1 MTPDV
6 ATSLSM
12 NSRSRARM
20 SPPRVGQC
28 RRLLVLAALAVL
40 PGMAPGAAQVLSR
53 ESDIVFQVP
62 SEPALRLDAKAV
74 EILENGEPREV
85 LAVDRV
91 TDRWRIVVYFDL
103 PASTPE
109 GAEAAATAI
118 GDAADRLVALGDVE
132 MITGDRIVE
141 VVLEPTAD
149 AGKVRAAAA
158 AVAGR
163 AHEAGG
169 VLALRREMQAAA
181 DVRSGDPNADGL
193 RTADLLESFLQELD
207 ILDRQRANLLE
218 SLSTASWARGPP
230 RALLLVRDG
239 MDLGADAF
247 AQRLLGE
254 PIPAFERAALSE
266 QRQQRSLARAV
277 AALSWRVYPVHA
289 APPAAEIDDLLP
301 GHRQHSEEFAQ
312 ASGGQVLT
320 SAEEVTGAILQ
331 LGESWRASY
340 GSAGPRDGAPHPV
353 DVRLASSSGGPP
365 PDLATRRWATLA
377 APTDL
382 VALRANRALETMTRR
397 GDDANAAGSAE
408 LALRGVL
415 LPQGIESTAGGAPA
429 ELVTLD
435 GLATLGDR
443 PPVSSDA
450 LRITI
455 YGRGLDAPPLLIH
468 RTGSGVELDRGTWRF
483 RTLFDLPTAIDELVL
498 MVEDLRNDRW
508 HVTFLEQGSNPLD
521 ERSDVELLTPDGV
534 GESGSA
540 EVAEAGI
547 LAAAGSAARRG
558 GWGGGAAAGER
569 DAAPKGNRV
578 RLLPP
583 RGERSGLQGKK
594 SFGTV
599 TTSDIVRRVEF
610 YLDGEL
616 VFDDKRKPF
625 ETRIDL
631 GPEAVPHVIRVV
643 GYDRAD
649 RRLDDD
655 ELPINQPRRNTEIGI
670 ASVEAQAG
678 GSYAIEAQVEL
689 VAGRRLD
696 RVEFYRNDR
705 LAVTMTRPPF
715 RTVLPGPV
723 MPGVDFARIAV
734 YLDDGTMIEDVEF
747 LSSDAPVAETI
758 VNLVEVYAV
767 VNDDQGKPITTLSQE
782 DFVLLGGRNQIPIE
796 RFAVAED
803 VPLVLGLAVDSSES
817 MFALMPDVRMAA
829 ARFLGNT
836 LTRIDQAFLVDFD
849 TRPRLISDTTADVR
863 DLIANLQ
870 NLRADGQTALYDA
883 MEFSLVH
890 LARDQGRRALVVLT
904 DGDDFGSQASY
915 RRTYRTAGNTG
926 VPIYVINMVQGADPR
941 GRGPRK
947 LDMEAISKTSGGR
960 VYYVGGMDAVLG
972 AYEHIGN
979 ELRSQYMLGYSTSA
993 PLTSREVQSIK
1004 VELKSKRKDREVRMA
1019 VGRGRG

>member
-1 MTPDV
+1 MT
-6 ATSLSM
+6 ASH
-12 NSRSRARM
+12 SR
-20 SPPRVGQC
+20 
-28 RRLLVLAALAVL
+28 RRLLDLVLTALAVSAGIH
-40 PGMAPGAAQVLSR
+40 PAAAAAQVLSR
-53 ESDIVFQVP
+53 ESDLIFQVP
-62 SEPALRLDAKAV
+62 SEAALRLDAEAV

-91 TDRWRIVVYFDL
+91 TESWRIVVYFDL

-109 GAEAAATAI
+109 GIEAAAAAI
-118 GDAADRLVALGDVE
+118 GHAADRLVALGEVE

-149 AGKVRAAAA
+149 ADEVREAAAG
-158 AVAGR
+158 VAGH

-169 VLALRREMQAAA
+169 VLALRRQMKAAA
-181 DVRSGDPNADGL
+181 DARSGDPDADGL
-193 RTADLLESFLQELD
+193 RTADLLEGFLQELD
-207 ILDRQRANLLE
+207 TLNRQRANLLE
-218 SLSTASWARGPP
+218 SLGTASWARGPS

-239 MDLGADAF
+239 MDLNADAF
-247 AQRLLGE
+247 AQRLLGA
-254 PIPAFERAALSE
+254 PTPAFERAAVSE
-266 QRQQRSLARAV
+266 RRRQRSLARAV
-277 AALSWRVYPVHA
+277 AALGWRVYPLHA
-289 APPAAEIDDLLP
+289 APPAAAIDDLLP
-301 GHRQHSEEFAQ
+301 GRRQSSEEFAQ

-320 SAEEVTGAILQ
+320 SSEEVTAATLQ
-331 LGESWRASY
+331 LGESWRVRY
-340 GSAGPRDGAPHPV
+340 GSAGHRDGAPHPV
-353 DVRLASSSGGPP
+353 DVRVASSSGGPP
-365 PDLATRRWATLA
+365 PDLAARRWATVA

-382 VALRANRALETMTRR
+382 VALRANRALETMTRGG
-397 GDDANAAGSAE
+397 GDAAAAGTVE

-415 LPQGIESTAGGAPA
+415 LPQGIESTADGAPA
-429 ELVTLD
+429 ELVTID
-435 GLATLGDR
+435 GLATVGDR
-443 PPVSSDA
+443 PPTSSDA

-468 RTGSGVELDRGTWRF
+468 RTGSGTELDRGIFRF
-483 RTLFDLPTAIDELVL
+483 RILFNLPTAIDDLVL

-508 HVTFLEQGSNPLD
+508 RATFLEQGTNPLD

-534 GESGSA
+534 VGGGSA
-540 EVAEAGI
+540 ELTEAGI
-547 LAAAGSAARRG
+547 LAGARSAARRA
-558 GWGGGAAAGER
+558 GWGGGAASGQQG
-569 DAAPKGNRV
+569 AAPQGNWV

-583 RGERSGLQGKK
+583 RGERSGLRGKK

-616 VFDDKRKPF
+616 VFDDRRKPF

-631 GPEAVPHVIRVV
+631 GPEAVPHVIRIV

-678 GSYAIEAQVEL
+678 GSYAIEARVEL

-696 RVEFYRNDR
+696 RVEFYRNGR

-715 RTVLPGPV
+715 HTVLPGPV

-747 LSSDAPVAETI
+747 LSSDAPVAATI
-758 VNLVEVYAV
+758 VNLVEVYVV
-767 VNDDQGKPITTLSQE
+767 VNDEEGKPITTLGQE
-782 DFVLLGGRNQIPIE
+782 DFVLLGGRDQIPIE

-803 VPLVLGLAVDSSES
+803 VPLVLGLAVDSSRS
-817 MFALMPDVRMAA
+817 MWALMPDVRKAA

-836 LTRIDQAFLVDFD
+836 LTKIDQAFLVDFD
-849 TRPRLISDTTADVR
+849 TRPRLISDTTARVM
-863 DLIANLQ
+863 DLIGSLNEI
-870 NLRADGQTALYDA
+870 RADGQTALYDA

-904 DGDDFGSQASY
+904 DGDDFGSQSSY
-915 RRTYRTAGNTG
+915 RRTFKTAGNTG
-926 VPIYVINMVQGADPR
+926 VPIYVISMNQSEAPR

-947 LDMEAISKTSGGR
+947 LDMEAISKASGGR
-960 VYYVGGMDAVLG
+960 VYYVGSMDAVLW
-972 AYEHIGN
+972 AYEHIGT

-993 PLTSREVQSIK
+993 PLTSSEVQSIK
-1004 VELKSKRKDREVRMA
+1004 VELKSKQPDREVRMA

>member
-1 MTPDV
+1 MT
-6 ATSLSM
+6 ASH
-12 NSRSRARM
+12 SR
-20 SPPRVGQC
+20 
-28 RRLLVLAALAVL
+28 RRLLDLVLTALAVSAGIH
-40 PGMAPGAAQVLSR
+40 PAAAAAQVLSR
-53 ESDIVFQVP
+53 ESDLIFQVP
-62 SEPALRLDAKAV
+62 SEAALRLDAEAV

-91 TDRWRIVVYFDL
+91 TDRWRIVVYFDV

-109 GAEAAATAI
+109 GIEAAAAAI
-118 GDAADRLVALGDVE
+118 GHAADRLVALGEVE
-132 MITGDRIVE
+132 MITGDRIAE

-149 AGKVRAAAA
+149 AGEVREAAAG
-158 AVAGR
+158 VAGR

-181 DVRSGDPNADGL
+181 DARSGDPDADGL
-193 RTADLLESFLQELD
+193 RTADLLEGFLQELD
-207 ILDRQRANLLE
+207 TLDRQRANLLE
-218 SLSTASWARGPP
+218 SLRTASWARGPP

-239 MDLGADAF
+239 MDLNADAF
-247 AQRLLGE
+247 AHRLLGE
-254 PIPAFERAALSE
+254 PTPAFERAAVSE
-266 QRQQRSLARAV
+266 RRRQRSLARAV
-277 AALSWRVYPVHA
+277 AALGWRVYPLHT
-289 APPAAEIDDLLP
+289 APPAAATLDLLP
-301 GHRQHSEEFAQ
+301 GRRQHSEEFAQ

-320 SAEEVTGAILQ
+320 SSEEVTAATLQ
-331 LGESWRASY
+331 LGESWRARY
-340 GSAGPRDGAPHPV
+340 HSAGPRDGAPHPV
-353 DVRLASSSGGPP
+353 DVRVAFSSGGPP
-365 PDLATRRWATLA
+365 PDLAARRWATVA

-382 VALRANRALETMTRR
+382 VALRANRALETMTRGG
-397 GDDANAAGSAE
+397 GDAAAAGAVE

-415 LPQGIESTAGGAPA
+415 LPQGIESTADGAPA
-429 ELVTLD
+429 ELATID
-435 GLATLGDR
+435 GLATVGDR
-443 PPVSSDA
+443 PPTSSDA

-468 RTGSGVELDRGTWRF
+468 RTGSGAELDRGIWRF

-508 HVTFLEQGSNPLD
+508 HVTFLEQGTHPLD
-521 ERSDVELLTPDGV
+521 ERSDAELLTPDGV
-534 GESGSA
+534 GGPVSA
-540 EVAEAGI
+540 ELSEAGI
-547 LAAAGSAARRG
+547 LAAARSAARRA

-569 DAAPKGNRV
+569 DAAPQGNWV

-583 RGERSGLQGKK
+583 RGERSGLRGKK

-616 VFDDKRKPF
+616 VFEDKRKPF

-631 GPEAVPHVIRVV
+631 GAEAVPHVIRIV

-670 ASVEAQAG
+670 VSVEAEAG

-696 RVEFYRNDR
+696 RVEFYRNGR
-705 LAVTMTRPPF
+705 RAVTMTRPPF

-723 MPGVDFARIAV
+723 MPGADFARIAV

-747 LSSDAPVAETI
+747 LSSDTPVAETI
-758 VNLVEVYAV
+758 VNLVEVYVV
-767 VNDDQGKPITTLSQE
+767 VNDEEGKPITTLTQE
-782 DFVLLGGRNQIPIE
+782 DFVLLGGRDQIPIE

-803 VPLVLGLAVDSSES
+803 VPLVLGLAVDSSLS
-817 MFALMPDVRMAA
+817 MEALMPDVRSAA

-836 LTRIDQAFLVDFD
+836 LTKIDQAFLVDFD
-849 TRPRLISDTTADVR
+849 TRPRLISDTTARVR
-863 DLIANLQ
+863 DLIGSLNKIQ
-870 NLRADGQTALYDA
+870 ADGRTALYDA

-904 DGDDFGSQASY
+904 DGDDIGSQSSY
-915 RRTYRTAGNTG
+915 RRTFRTARNTG
-926 VPIYVINMVQGADPR
+926 VPIYVISMNQSQDPR

-947 LDMEAISKTSGGR
+947 LDMEAISKASGGR
-960 VYYVGGMDAVLG
+960 VYYVGGMDAVLW

-993 PLTSREVQSIK
+993 PLTSNEVQSIK
-1004 VELKSKRKDREVRMA
+1004 VELKSKRPDREVRMA

>member
-1 MTPDV
+1 MG
-6 ATSLSM
+6 
-12 NSRSRARM
+12 
-20 SPPRVGQC
+20 PPWVGRCC
-28 RRLLVLAALAVL
+28 RPLGLAALAVL
-40 PGMAPGAAQVLSR
+40 PGVDSGAAQVLSR
-53 ESDIVFQVP
+53 ESETIFQVLSRP
-62 SEPALRLDAKAV
+62 SLQLEAKSV
-74 EILENGEPREV
+74 EILENGEPREL

-109 GAEAAATAI
+109 GIEAAATAV
-118 GDAADRLVALGDVE
+118 GAAADRLVALGEVE
-132 MITGDRIVE
+132 LITGDRIVE

-149 AGKVRAAAA
+149 AGAVRGAAA
-158 AVAGR
+158 AVARR
-163 AHEAGG
+163 AHQAGA
-169 VLALRREMQAAA
+169 VLALRRDMKAAA
-181 DVRSGDPNADGL
+181 DARSGDPDADGL
-193 RTADLLESFLQELD
+193 RTADLLEGFLQELD
-207 ILDRQRANLLE
+207 TLSRQRANLLE
-218 SLSTASWARGPP
+218 SLTTSSWARGPP
-230 RALLLVRDG
+230 RALFLVRDG

-247 AQRLLGE
+247 AERLLDD

-266 QRQQRSLARAV
+266 QRQQRSLARAI
-277 AALSWRVYPVHA
+277 AALGWRVYPLHT
-289 APPAAEIDDLLP
+289 APAAAEIDDLLP

-312 ASGGQVLT
+312 ASGGQILT
-320 SAEEVTGAILQ
+320 SSEEVTSALDQ
-331 LGESWRASY
+331 LGESWRARY

-353 DVRLASSSGGPP
+353 NVRLGSSSGEPP
-365 PDLATRRWATLA
+365 PALAARRWATVA

-382 VALRANRALETMTRR
+382 VALRANRALETMAGG
-397 GDDANAAGSAE
+397 GDDGEAAGDVG

-415 LPQGIESTAGGAPA
+415 LPQGIESTAGGAPT

-435 GLATLGDR
+435 GLATVGDR
-443 PPVSSDA
+443 PTSSDA

-468 RTGSGVELDRGTWRF
+468 RTGSGVELDRGAWRF

-508 HVTFLEQGSNPLD
+508 RATFLEQGSNPLD
-521 ERSDVELLTPDGV
+521 ERSDVELLTPNGV
-534 GESGSA
+534 GETGSA
-540 EVAEAGI
+540 EVTEAGI
-547 LAAAGSAARRG
+547 LAAGRAAARSA
-558 GWGGGAAAGER
+558 GWGG
-569 DAAPKGNRV
+569 DAAPGDRVAGPEVNWV

-583 RGERSGLQGKK
+583 RGERSGLQGKR

-599 TTSDIVRRVEF
+599 TTSDIVRRVVF

-616 VFDDKRKPF
+616 VFDDRRRPF

-655 ELPINQPRRNTEIGI
+655 ELPINQPRRSTEIGI
-670 ASVEAQAG
+670 ASVEAQAE
-678 GSYAIEAQVEL
+678 GSYAIEAEVEL
-689 VAGRRLD
+689 VAGQRLD

-705 LAVTMTRPPF
+705 LAATMTRPPF

-723 MPGVDFARIAV
+723 MPGIDFARVAV

-767 VNDDQGKPITTLSQE
+767 VNDDQGKPITTLSQQ
-782 DFVLLGGRNQIPIE
+782 DFVLRGGREPIPIE

-803 VPLVLGLAVDSSES
+803 VPLVLGLAIDSSKS
-817 MFALMPDVRMAA
+817 MEFLMPDVRRAA

-836 LTRIDQAFLVDFD
+836 LTKIDQAFLVDFD
-849 TRPRLISDTTADVR
+849 NRPRLISDTTADVSN
-863 DLIANLQ
+863 LIASLKNI
-870 NLRADGQTALYDA
+870 RADGQTALYDA

-904 DGDDFGSQASY
+904 DGDDIGSQASY
-915 RRTYRTAGNTG
+915 RRTFRTAGNTG
-926 VPIYVINMVQGADPR
+926 VPIYVISMVQSEDSR
-941 GRGPRK
+941 RRGPRK
-947 LDMEAISKTSGGR
+947 LDMEAISRASGGR
-960 VYYVGGMDAVLG
+960 IYYVGSMDAVLG
-972 AYEHIGN
+972 AYEHIGT

-993 PLTSREVQSIK
+993 PLTSSEVQSIK